1 VSLAETPVHHWG
13 QNSIFLQFRPERPI
27 TPAMQPKS
35 QKNQKSKGPEGFETK
50 DGYAAVP
57 WGKRLVILYNGEQL
71 EDVSTVLQA
80 QKFIKNHRSTPKTG
94 TVFLK

>member
-1 VSLAETPVHHWG
+1 MGA
-13 QNSIFLQFRPERPI
+13 QNLIFLQFH
-27 TPAMQPKS
+27 PKPPTIPTMPQNS
-35 QKNQKSKGPEGFETK
+35 QKNQKSKALEGFETK

-94 TVFLK
+94 TVFL

>member
-1 VSLAETPVHHWG
+1 MPP
-13 QNSIFLQFRPERPI
+13 N
-27 TPAMQPKS
+27 S

-71 EDVSTVLQA
+71 EDVSTVIQA